1 MKAIGSLLLTIL
13 IAVVAIW
20 LVFKLLVGVLKL
32 VGLVIVAGLLIA
44 AFYAGRKLLGGN
56 GGDS

>member
-1 MKAIGSLLLTIL
+1 MKAIGSLLLTIV

-44 AFYAGRKLLGGN
+44 AFYGGRKLLGGS